1 MPMVICGDQR
11 SATALGAAGLHA
23 HHGLFQHLLVELEA
37 DLLDVAG
44 LLLAEQ
50 IAGAADV
57 EIVRGELE
65 AGAERVERL
74 QHLEPPLRLR
84 GDAACSPAA

>member
-1 MPMVICGDQR
+1 MPAFRLGDR
-11 SATALGAAGLHA
+11 LL
-23 HHGLFQHLLVELEA
+23 QHLLIELEA

-57 EIVRGELE
+57 EIVGGELE

-74 QHLEPPLRLR
+74 QHLQPALGLR
-84 GDAACSPAA
+84 GDLALAPAA

>member
-1 MPMVICGDQR
+1 MSTGVPMVICGDQR
-11 SATALGAAGLHA
+11 SGDRLGDAGLEARHR
-23 HHGLFQHLLVELEA
+23 LLQHLLIELEP

-57 EIVRGELE
+57 EVVRGKLE
-65 AGAERVERL
+65 SGAQRVERL
-74 QHLEPPLRLR
+74 QHLEPPLGLR
-84 GDAACSPAA
+84 R